1 MASGCRIQNREEIW
15 CKGCSDNKLSVHWDR
30 KGGIITLT
38 QSERAQIFAMR
49 LAQALNDAK
58 LTVLDINISPMYLKG
73 EILPPLNE
81 ITRIAKKLG
90 VTAEWLSGL
99 DYVYQKKE
107 NGKENGDELMTKCR
121 IIIRQFVD
129 DISEVIN
136 QSDTDTLAADDIKL
150 LELITACRNKLADV
164 HNKIGDPEWK
174 MPDWTLRM

>member
-1 MASGCRIQNREEIW
+1 M
-15 CKGCSDNKLSVHWDR
+15 
-30 KGGIITLT
+30 LT

-58 LTVLDINISPMYLKG
+58 LTVFDISISPMYLKG
-73 EILPPLNE
+73 EILPSLDE
-81 ITRIAKKLG
+81 IIRIAKKLS

-99 DYVYQKKE
+99 EYVYQKKE
-107 NGKENGDELMTKCR
+107 NDDELMTKCR

-129 DISEVIN
+129 DISETIN
-136 QSDTDTLAADDIKL
+136 QSDTNTLAADDIKL
-150 LELITACRNKLADV
+150 LELITACRNKLADM

>member
-1 MASGCRIQNREEIW
+1 M
-15 CKGCSDNKLSVHWDR
+15 
-30 KGGIITLT
+30 LT

-81 ITRIAKKLG
+81 IIRIANKLD

-107 NGKENGDELMTKCR
+107 NEKENDDELMTKCR

-129 DISEVIN
+129 DISETIN

-164 HNKIGDPEWK
+164 YNKIGDPEWK
-174 MPDWTLRM
+174 MPDLTLMK

>member
-1 MASGCRIQNREEIW
+1 M
-15 CKGCSDNKLSVHWDR
+15 
-30 KGGIITLT
+30 LT

-81 ITRIAKKLG
+81 IIRIANKLD

-107 NGKENGDELMTKCR
+107 NEKEN
-121 IIIRQFVD
+121 
-129 DISEVIN
+129 
-136 QSDTDTLAADDIKL
+136 
-150 LELITACRNKLADV
+150 
-164 HNKIGDPEWK
+164 H
-174 MPDWTLRM
+174 

>member
-1 MASGCRIQNREEIW
+1 M
-15 CKGCSDNKLSVHWDR
+15 
-30 KGGIITLT
+30 LT

-49 LAQALNDAK
+49 LAQALNDAE

-81 ITRIAKKLG
+81 IIKIAKKLS

-99 DYVYQKKE
+99 DCVYQK
-107 NGKENGDELMTKCR
+107 KENGDELMTKCK

-129 DISEVIN
+129 NISETIN
-136 QSDTDTLAADDIKL
+136 QSDADTLAADDIKL
-150 LELITACRNKLADV
+150 LELIAACRNKLADV

-174 MPDWTLRM
+174 MPDWTLRT

>member
-1 MASGCRIQNREEIW
+1 M
-15 CKGCSDNKLSVHWDR
+15 
-30 KGGIITLT
+30 LT

-49 LAQALNDAK
+49 LAQTLNDAK
-58 LTVLDINISPMYLKG
+58 LTVFDIGISPIYLSGK
-73 EILPPLNE
+73 ILPPLNE

-99 DYVYQKKE
+99 DCMYQKKE
-107 NGKENGDELMTKCR
+107 KNLDDELMAKCK

-129 DISEVIN
+129 NISETIN
-136 QSDTDTLAADDIKL
+136 QSDADTLTADDIKL

-174 MPDWTLRM
+174 RPDWTLRM